1 MCPRATLFKREGERY
16 ERFEET
22 HYQRTFAI
30 EEYKQWLE
38 DIGFKILEISADF
51 LDEAPT
57 EESERIVFVAQK

>member
-1 MCPRATLFKREGERY
+1 MSVSKKHTINVPL
-16 ERFEET
+16 
-22 HYQRTFAI
+22 QI

>member
-1 MCPRATLFKREGERY
+1 MVKNIVISMVS
-16 ERFEET
+16 
-22 HYQRTFAI
+22 RTFAI

>member
-1 MCPRATLFKREGERY
+1 MGYYFKKDIGY
-16 ERFEET
+16 LVKNIIISMLS
-22 HYQRTFAI
+22 RTFAI